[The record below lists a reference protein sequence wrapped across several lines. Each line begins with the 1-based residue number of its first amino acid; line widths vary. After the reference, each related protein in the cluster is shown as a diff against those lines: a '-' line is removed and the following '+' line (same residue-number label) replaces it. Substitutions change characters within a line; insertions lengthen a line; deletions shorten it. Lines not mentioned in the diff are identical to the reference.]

1 MRNGN
6 ARTVRSRQDKFYS
19 NGGHEACFLPFSTP
33 NNFVVHGQKHKV
45 CVLVFLVRT
54 SGICLDQI

>member
-6 ARTVRSRQDKFYS
+6 ARTVRSRQDTFYS
-19 NGGHEACFLPFSTP
+19 NGGHEARFWPLSTP

-45 CVLVFLVRT
+45 WVLVFLVRT
-54 SGICLDQI
+54 SGTC